1 MNIIKL
7 LRPNGLHEHL
17 REMELLKKII
27 QLFNIYGW
35 VVAMG
40 NLKKSV
46 FKATDVKQYRQE
58 IKENN
63 ILFEP
68 IMTVMLVNGMTPQIL
83 REAWE
88 AGARILKLIP
98 GGASTHSD
106 ECVSLENL
114 HKYYN
119 VLRTARDLNMIFAVH
134 WELAIDPKIYIEIDR
149 IYRETRAIPYLKDLI
164 REMPGLIIIVEHIST
179 AKMLEVVLSSPNNV
193 FATATAHHSVLSQ
206 KDLYN
211 GGVLNPHLLCN
222 PILKSPHDA
231 EAILRQIN
239 SRNNTKIGFGG
250 DCAAHFKTDKES
262 KKPPYGIFAPPQIA
276 IPLIIQKSEELGI
289 LDLKALNNFFN
300 LNGTKVYSLPPATE
314 YIILER
320 KPWKVASEYNGIVPL
335 WAGKTLNWR
344 IISPE
349 NNMTELLEA

>member
-68 IMTVMLVNGMTPQIL
+68 IMTVMLVNGMTPEIL

-98 GGASTHSD
+98 GGASTNSD
-106 ECVSLENL
+106 EGVSLENL
-114 HKYYN
+114 YKYYF
-119 VLRTARDLNMIFAVH
+119 VLREARKLGMIFSVH
-134 WELAIDPKIYIEIDR
+134 WELVIHPNTKKEIDR
-149 IYRETRAIPYLKDLI
+149 IYREIYALPYLRDVI
-164 REMPGLIIIVEHIST
+164 REVHGLQIIVEHIST
-179 AKMLEVVLSSPNNV
+179 VEMLEFVLTSPKNV
-193 FATATAHHSVLSQ
+193 FATATAHHLTHSQ
-206 KDLYN
+206 EDLYE
-211 GGVLNPHLLCN
+211 GGKLNPHLLCN
-222 PILKSPHDA
+222 PILKSSHDA

-239 SRNNTKIGFGG
+239 SRSNTKIGFGG
-250 DCAAHFKTDKES
+250 DCAAHPRIDKES
-262 KKPPYGIFAPPQIA
+262 GKPPYGIFSPPQIA

-289 LDLKALNNFFN
+289 LDLEALNNFFN
-300 LNGTKVYSLPPATE
+300 LNGTRIYNLPPATE

-320 KPWKVASEYNGIVPL
+320 KSWKVAGEYNDIVPL
-335 WAGKTLNWR
+335 WAGKILDWR
-344 IISPE
+344 ITFPE